1 MPTIVIRATI
11 IYIVLTLMIR
21 VSGKRQVGQL
31 DITDFV
37 TTILLSEIACLPIDD
52 PDIPLLYAITP
63 ISVIVCIEI
72 ILTFIKNKSSF
83 LKKAFESKCCIL
95 IEKGKIVPKALEKTR
110 ISVEELLGELRLK
123 GIPRIDEVYYAIIE
137 HNGNISVIPKN
148 QRQPL
153 TPDDMGIEVTES
165 GISHTLIV
173 DGQVNES
180 GLKKRQKSEEWLY
193 GVLRKCNLRT
203 EEIFLMSIDDS
214 EKIYISKKD
223 GKK

>member
-52 PDIPLLYAITP
+52 PDVPLLYAITP

-83 LKKAFESKCCIL
+83 LKKSCFHPLSKY
-95 IEKGKIVPKALEKTR
+95 EKNSFADKVNRKLMNSFQNKTLFR
-110 ISVEELLGELRLK
+110 
-123 GIPRIDEVYYAIIE
+123 
-137 HNGNISVIPKN
+137 
-148 QRQPL
+148 
-153 TPDDMGIEVTES
+153 
-165 GISHTLIV
+165 
-173 DGQVNES
+173 
-180 GLKKRQKSEEWLY
+180 
-193 GVLRKCNLRT
+193 
-203 EEIFLMSIDDS
+203 
-214 EKIYISKKD
+214 
-223 GKK
+223 